1 MRSARPRIYTAHSM
15 AAYGTDHARRAL
27 AGIAKALPHAEL
39 VDPEAAQWQTN
50 ADWLR
55 EWPVIL
61 GSLAGL
67 VVFADPGG
75 TVGTGCLR
83 ELVDAVMVGV
93 PLAAWEPPAGL
104 VELVGFELVEPDA
117 RSPRRA
123 AFLDYGAPIPAK
135 AFPGGGRG

>member
-1 MRSARPRIYTAHSM
+1 MRSARPRIYVAHSM
-15 AAYGTDHARRAL
+15 TSYGSNHARRAL
-27 AGIAKALPHAEL
+27 AGIAEALPGAEL

-50 ADWLR
+50 TDWLR
-55 EWPVIL
+55 DWPVIL

-67 VVFADPGG
+67 VVFADQAG

-83 ELVDAVMVGV
+83 ELVDAVMAGV
-93 PLAAWEPPAGL
+93 RLAAWEPPVGL

-123 AFLDYGAPIPAK
+123 AFLDCGAPIPAK